1 MTKRQTETLHNNVAI
16 FLTVTCLH
24 CLIEDW
30 DNSPNKKISTD
41 HIHPLPVNNWDV
53 TWGHPKIRPGQ
64 HTSLS
69 LWGSWRHRWFK
80 ARSDSV
86 LLFVLNG
93 WLLTMPQHCTLSVCV
108 ATFKI
113 AGYETH
119 WIIWQSHENSTSR
132 LRGMTMFFPAVSVG
146 MRDGEKNNRIKVRE
160 WIELIHGS
168 FSRVVMHI
176 LWQAELFLLVFTDL
190 LEPCL
195 QDEHTH
201 WYIQIVHSINTV
213 NLKL

>member
-1 MTKRQTETLHNNVAI
+1 MTKHQTETLHNNVAI
-16 FLTVTCLH
+16 SLTVTCLH

-30 DNSPNKKISTD
+30 DNSPNKKRSTD
-41 HIHPLPVNNWDV
+41 HILHPLPVNNWDV
-53 TWGHPKIRPGQ
+53 TWG
-64 HTSLS
+64 
-69 LWGSWRHRWFK
+69 GSWRHRWFK
-80 ARSDSV
+80 ARSESV
-86 LLFVLNG
+86 LLFVLND
-93 WLLTMPQHCTLSVCV
+93 WLLTMPQHCALSVCV

-132 LRGMTMFFPAVSVG
+132 LCGMTIFFPVVSVG
-146 MRDGEKNNRIKVRE
+146 MRGGEKNNRIKVRE
-160 WIELIHGS
+160 WIELIHSS